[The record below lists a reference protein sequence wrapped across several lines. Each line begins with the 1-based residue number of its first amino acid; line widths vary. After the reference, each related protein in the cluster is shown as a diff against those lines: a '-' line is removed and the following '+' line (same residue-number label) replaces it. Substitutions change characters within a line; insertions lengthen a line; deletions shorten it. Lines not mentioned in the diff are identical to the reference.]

1 MTEENLTTAPNEE
14 EPVEEVS
21 QEETEDTEESPE
33 RETVEGENTETEA
46 EVTAKRML
54 QGFTQTRQ
62 EMADIKR
69 NQEAINEALANLSK
83 KEDFSEDEPLTV
95 KTYLKMQEEQR
106 TRQQKEQERV
116 NAMIDGQVND
126 LKARGIISTKQD
138 EDELMSFAVKHKITD
153 LYRAAEI
160 WAELQEAKKLGGKAM
175 AQAKNKV
182 KQEIGSQVGTSS
194 KTTVEEQGIDYNEIR
209 NKSLDELAKG

>member
-83 KEDFSEDEPLTV
+83 KEDFS
-95 KTYLKMQEEQR
+95 
-106 TRQQKEQERV
+106 
-116 NAMIDGQVND
+116 
-126 LKARGIISTKQD
+126 
-138 EDELMSFAVKHKITD
+138 
-153 LYRAAEI
+153 
-160 WAELQEAKKLGGKAM
+160 
-175 AQAKNKV
+175 
-182 KQEIGSQVGTSS
+182 
-194 KTTVEEQGIDYNEIR
+194 
-209 NKSLDELAKG
+209 